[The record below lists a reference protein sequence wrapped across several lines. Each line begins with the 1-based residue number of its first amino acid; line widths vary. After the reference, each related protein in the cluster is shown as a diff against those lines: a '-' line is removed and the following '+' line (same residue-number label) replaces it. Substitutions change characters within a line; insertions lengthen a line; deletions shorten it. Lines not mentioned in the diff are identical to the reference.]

1 MSQSERKQANKAD
14 ECCKPICSWWLQAGV
29 ENGIGC
35 AEGKPGLLW
44 PLSQLA
50 LNLDL

>member
-1 MSQSERKQANKAD
+1 MLPTDR
-14 ECCKPICSWWLQAGV
+14 IVVAGV
-29 ENGIGC
+29 EEEIGY
-35 AEGKPGLLW
+35 AGWKPGLLW

>member
-1 MSQSERKQANKAD
+1 MREDK
-14 ECCKPICSWWLQAGV
+14 CCKAILSLWLQAGV
-29 ENGIGC
+29 EEEIGC